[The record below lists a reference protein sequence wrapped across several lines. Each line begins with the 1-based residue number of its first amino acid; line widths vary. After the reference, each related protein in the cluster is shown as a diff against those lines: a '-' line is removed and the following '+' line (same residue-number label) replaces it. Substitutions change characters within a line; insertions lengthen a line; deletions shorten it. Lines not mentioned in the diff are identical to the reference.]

1 MIDIQDIIFH
11 HPPDKGLVSVIIPAF
26 NAGKYIHETIESVLS
41 QDYPHLEILVVDDG
55 STDNTLQIVENFKR
69 KDPRIRIFRQD
80 RGGVAVARNTGIRHA
95 RGEFIAPLDAD
106 DIWYPDKI
114 SSQVQVMQERG
125 TRTGLVYTWVVR
137 LDSNSNLIGLCATSS
152 YEGPVFGS
160 LLTGNFISCAS
171 VPLIRRTCIETVG
184 GYSTEFFSRQVQ
196 GCEDLDFHLRIAEQF
211 DFGVVKKLLV
221 GYRWFPE
228 SMSKNHRQ
236 MYGSF
241 DLTIRRLKRRHPEIP
256 DDIIKKSFAV
266 KMFYLEGISYYCG
279 DYKKCFYYMIK
290 SAENC
295 PSLMYKKFFLRLF
308 MLRIYNFMKY
318 NKRKLLNDSNYKKIP
333 LRIFTMNQL
342 QDMALEKERAQEGT
356 FASFRVKMR
365 SNVNSAVYEYFK
377 N

>member
-1 MIDIQDIIFH
+1 MNTMQDVVFR
-11 HPPDKGLVSVIIPAF
+11 HPPDEGLVSVIIPAF
-26 NAGKYIHETIESVLS
+26 NAGKYIHETVESVLS
-41 QDYPHLEILVVDDG
+41 QDYPLLEILVVDDG
-55 STDNTLQIVENFKR
+55 STDNTLEIIEYFKR
-69 KDPRIRIFRQD
+69 KDPRIRIFRQG
-80 RGGVAVARNTGIRHA
+80 RGGVAVARNTGISHA

-114 SSQVQVMQERG
+114 SSQVRVMQERG
-125 TRTGLVYTWVVR
+125 ARTGLVYTWVVR
-137 LDSNSNLIGLCATSS
+137 IDSDSNLIGLCATSS

-184 GYSTEFFSRQVQ
+184 GYSTEFFSSQAQ

-236 MYGSF
+236 MYDSF

-256 DDIIKKSFAV
+256 NDIIKKSFAV

-279 DYKKCFYYMIK
+279 DYKKCFHYIIK
-290 SAENC
+290 SAKNC

-308 MLRIYNFMKY
+308 MVRIYHFIKFNKIKKLNNLKY
-318 NKRKLLNDSNYKKIP
+318 RNIP
-333 LRIFTMNQL
+333 SRIFTMNQL
-342 QDMALEKERAQEGT
+342 HSMALEKERAQEGT

-377 N
+377 D